1 MLNGC
6 FKILNIAIDE
16 NAFSASNT
24 FSLFENTYI
33 KKETA
38 DTLLI
43 DIINYLKDFINKLSN
58 YKYQK
63 WRNCPT
69 QRS

>member
-43 DIINYLKDFINKLSN
+43 DIINYL
-58 YKYQK
+58 
-63 WRNCPT
+63 
-69 QRS
+69 